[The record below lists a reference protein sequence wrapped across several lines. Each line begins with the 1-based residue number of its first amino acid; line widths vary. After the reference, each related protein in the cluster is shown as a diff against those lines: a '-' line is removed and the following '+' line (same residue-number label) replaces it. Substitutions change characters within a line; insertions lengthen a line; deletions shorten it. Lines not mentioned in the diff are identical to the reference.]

1 MSEYGERGT
10 IMIYNGNV
18 ETFKKLKEISVL
30 DIQPLRIGQVEDTEA
45 ATGMTVLICDE
56 GMRAGLDVR
65 GGGPAS
71 RDSQM
76 LNPLMSMQKIHAVVL
91 SGGSAFGLGAG
102 NGVMQYL
109 EEHDIGFDTGVAKVP
124 LVVQSESPRFRWW
137 FSPIS
142 MISQWVRQQ

>member
-65 GGGPAS
+65 GGGRRSTRWSS
-71 RDSQM
+71 RAAALSDSARETA
-76 LNPLMSMQKIHAVVL
+76 LCS
-91 SGGSAFGLGAG
+91 
-102 NGVMQYL
+102 
-109 EEHDIGFDTGVAKVP
+109 
-124 LVVQSESPRFRWW
+124 
-137 FSPIS
+137 IS
-142 MISQWVRQQ
+142 KSTI

>member
-1 MSEYGERGT
+1 
-10 IMIYNGNV
+10 MIYNGNA
-18 ETFKKLKEISVL
+18 EAFKKFREISVL

-45 ATGMTVLICDE
+45 AT
-56 GMRAGLDVR
+56 
-65 GGGPAS
+65 
-71 RDSQM
+71 M

-124 LVVQSESPRFRWW
+124 LVVQSDIYDLTVGSAA
-137 FSPIS
+137 
-142 MISQWVRQQ
+142 VRPDSKMGYAAAKAAFETPNYKDGNYGAGCGASVGSERSAEWKPL

>member
-1 MSEYGERGT
+1 
-10 IMIYNGNV
+10 MIYNGNA
-18 ETFKKLKEISVL
+18 EAFKKFREISVL

-45 ATGMTVLICDE
+45 ATGMTVLISDE

-109 EEHDIGFDTGVAKVP
+109 
-124 LVVQSESPRFRWW
+124 
-137 FSPIS
+137 
-142 MISQWVRQQ
+142 